1 MSTIYSEENPPR
13 RHVHTRAML
22 ALRQHESVG
31 RAIQIAKENMALQA
45 AQLIL
50 AGEGVFWEQS
60 KTLAGFTTLEYGI
73 DVFVLTP
80 EELRQIKQDSFKKG
94 LEHAAG
100 FMSSLENRNE
110 RTC

>member
-1 MSTIYSEENPPR
+1 MSTIYSEDNLPKM
-13 RHVHTRAML
+13 HVHTRAML
-22 ALRQHESVG
+22 ALHQHENVG
-31 RAIQIAKENMALQA
+31 RAIQIAKENMARQA

-60 KTLAGFTTLEYGI
+60 KTLSGFTTLEYGI
-73 DVFVLTP
+73 DVFILTP

-100 FMSSLENRNE
+100 FMSFNE
-110 RTC
+110 GK

>member
-13 RHVHTRAML
+13 RHLHTRVML
-22 ALRQHESVG
+22 ALRQHENVG
-31 RAIQIAKENMALQA
+31 RAIQIAKENMARQA

-50 AGEGVFWEQS
+50 DEKDVFWEQS
-60 KTLAGFTTLEYGI
+60 KTIAGFTTLEYGI

-94 LEHAAG
+94 FEHASG
-100 FMSSLENRNE
+100 FMSFNE
-110 RTC
+110 RK